1 MLLFHLFS
9 CSAKPDVSARS
20 MDARWLCH
28 ADEPKTVVYTG
39 LHTQSKRGSRNVPR
53 DRPFSLLPFFFLF
66 VCLFVC
72 FSRRVRA
79 GPDADASEQLN
90 SFFNFSFGNKFYFLG
105 PERTICI

>member
-39 LHTQSKRGSRNVPR
+39 LHTQSKRGSRNLPR
-53 DRPFSLLPFFFLF
+53 DRPFSLLTILF

-90 SFFNFSFGNKFYFLG
+90 SFFNFLGISFIF
-105 PERTICI
+105 

>member
-20 MDARWLCH
+20 MDARWLYH

-39 LHTQSKRGSRNVPR
+39 LHTQSKRGSRNLPR
-53 DRPFSLLPFFFLF
+53 ERPFSLLTIFCL
-66 VCLFVC
+66 LFVC

-90 SFFNFSFGNKFYFLG
+90 SFFNFSFGNKFYF
-105 PERTICI
+105 

>member
-9 CSAKPDVSARS
+9 CSAKPDVLARL

-39 LHTQSKRGSRNVPR
+39 LHTQSKREGGGGRGGRNLPR
-53 DRPFSLLPFFFLF
+53 ERPFSLLTIFCLF

-72 FSRRVRA
+72 FPRRVRA

-90 SFFNFSFGNKFYFLG
+90 SFFNFSFGNKFYF
-105 PERTICI
+105 

>member
-9 CSAKPDVSARS
+9 CSTKPDVSARS

-28 ADEPKTVVYTG
+28 ADEPETVVYTG
-39 LHTQSKRGSRNVPR
+39 LHTQSKRGSRNLPR
-53 DRPFSLLPFFFLF
+53 DQPFSLLTIF
-66 VCLFVC
+66 CLFVC
-72 FSRRVRA
+72 FSRKVRA

>member
-1 MLLFHLFS
+1 MPVGYAMLMSPKQLSTQDYTLRARGGVVIFLGTNRFLF
-9 CSAKPDVSARS
+9 
-20 MDARWLCH
+20 
-28 ADEPKTVVYTG
+28 
-39 LHTQSKRGSRNVPR
+39 
-53 DRPFSLLPFFFLF
+53 LPFF

-72 FSRRVRA
+72 FSRKVRA

>member
-1 MLLFHLFS
+1 MPDGYAMLMSPKQLSTQDYTLRARGGVVIFQRTDRFLF
-9 CSAKPDVSARS
+9 
-20 MDARWLCH
+20 
-28 ADEPKTVVYTG
+28 
-39 LHTQSKRGSRNVPR
+39 
-53 DRPFSLLPFFFLF
+53 LPFLF